1 MRRLVIFLVLLGVVV
16 TVGLIWVIR
25 PREPTRYELERA
37 AMDLE
42 VARSMIPFKIAFRVL
57 LGTILL
63 VTVAGLGWGGVR
75 WLHRR
80 ADTVY
85 PDRSGLY
92 PIREG
97 RLGNSHIFH
106 DPNRT
111 LSGSTVYAA
120 GAPQVAVEHAVP
132 EGQAHLQQQVTAQAQ
147 VAQAVR
153 AAVSGSGALPRRD
166 ALPFDMLAERRVSR
180 PLPEVQALDLEPSHI
195 ERLLLQDGDRDE

>member
-1 MRRLVIFLVLLGVVV
+1 MRRFVIFVVLLVVAV
-16 TVGLIWVIR
+16 AVGLILGNR
-25 PREPTRYELERA
+25 PPERTSYQLERA

-42 VARSMIPFKIAFRVL
+42 LARSMLPFKIAFRVL
-57 LGTILL
+57 LGIILL
-63 VTVAGLGWGGVR
+63 ATVAGLGWGGIR

-85 PDRSGLY
+85 PDRAGLY

-106 DPNRT
+106 DPNRALT
-111 LSGSTVYAA
+111 GSTVYAT
-120 GAPQVAVEHAVP
+120 GRPQVAVEHAVP

-153 AAVSGSGALPRRD
+153 AAVSGSGAMPHRESLPI
-166 ALPFDMLAERRVSR
+166 DMLSERRVSR
-180 PLPEVQALDLEPSHI
+180 PLPEVKSLDLEPSHI
-195 ERLLLQDGDRDE
+195 ERLLLQDGDDDE